1 MNKLWANDHKEFACL
16 MLKVGKHRA
25 KKDICKLNK
34 QVIDIKQKYKSLRQ
48 AAKYTPYSWTQFR
61 HFMSVK
67 SVANRKLEYS
77 HKLSSSAIEAIQSH
91 MESEDISFPLPDCKF
106 AGKQFM

>member
-1 MNKLWANDHKEFACL
+1 MYKSPRKWLYMDKLWASDHKEFADL

-25 KKDICKLNK
+25 KKDICILNK
-34 QVIDIKQKYKSLRQ
+34 QVIDIKHKYKSLRQ
-48 AAKYTPYSWTQFR
+48 AAKYTHYSWTQFR

-77 HKLSSSAIEAIQSH
+77 HRLSSSAIEAIQSH
-91 MESEDISFPLPDCKF
+91 IESEDISFP
-106 AGKQFM
+106 